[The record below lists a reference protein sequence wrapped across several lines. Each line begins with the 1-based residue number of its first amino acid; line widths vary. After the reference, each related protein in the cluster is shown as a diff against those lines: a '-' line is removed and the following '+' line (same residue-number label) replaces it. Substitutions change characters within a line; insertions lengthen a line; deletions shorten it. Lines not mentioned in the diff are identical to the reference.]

1 MSASNILIEQIMTIF
16 ILIFIGVICYKTK
29 LIDDDLI
36 GKLSGILITLI
47 QPILIFTSFQRE
59 FRMDL
64 LEGLLISL
72 ILAFIT
78 HIVAI
83 GLSYILI
90 RRKNRRIEYVDGV
103 RRVTYAEN
111 EDADVER
118 IMTIY
123 ANMGFMGI
131 PLVNGIY
138 GSEGVFYVTACVMVF
153 NLFIWTHGIVMISGT
168 KKMKLKEIFQKVRN
182 PAIISIIIGF
192 IFFMF
197 QIRLPNALNQSINY
211 ISNMNTPFAMLIAGA
226 TIAKTDIIKM
236 FTRNPRKYYIVFLKL
251 LLIPFTLML
260 LYVWLPIDE
269 TVKMVAIFIATMPS
283 STTGT
288 ILTIKY
294 KRNSILASEILAM
307 TTLLSILTIP
317 FIIMIAELLSKR

>member
-1 MSASNILIEQIMTIF
+1 MTASTILIEQIITIF
-16 ILIFIGVICYKTK
+16 ILIFIGMICYKTK
-29 LIDDDLI
+29 LIDNDLI
-36 GKLSGILITLI
+36 GKLSSILLTLI
-47 QPILIFTSFQRE
+47 QPVLIFTSFQRE

-72 ILAFIT
+72 ILAFVT

-83 GLSYILI
+83 GLSYVLI
-90 RRKNRRIEYVDGV
+90 RSKKRRIAYVDGV
-103 RRVTYAEN
+103 RKVTYAEN

-118 IMTIY
+118 IMTSY

-131 PLVNGIY
+131 PLVNGLY

-168 KKMKLKEIFQKVRN
+168 KKMKLREIFQKVRN

-192 IFFMF
+192 VFFIF
-197 QIRLPNALNQSINY
+197 QIRLPSALNQSLTY
-211 ISNMNTPFAMLIAGA
+211 ISSMNTPFAMLIAGA

-236 FTRNPRKYYIVFLKL
+236 FTSNIRKYYVISIKL
-251 LLIPFTLML
+251 LLIPFALML

-269 TVKMVAIFIATMPS
+269 TVKMVAIFITTMPA
-283 STTGT
+283 STTGA

-294 KRNSILASEILAM
+294 KRNSILASELLAM
-307 TTLLSILTIP
+307 TTLLCIVTIP
-317 FIIMIAELLSKR
+317 FIIKITELFM

>member
-1 MSASNILIEQIMTIF
+1 MTASTILIEQIITIF
-16 ILIFIGVICYKTK
+16 ILIFIGMICYKTK

-36 GKLSGILITLI
+36 GKLSSILLTLI
-47 QPILIFTSFQRE
+47 QPVLIFTSFQRE

-72 ILAFIT
+72 ILAFVT

-83 GLSYILI
+83 GLSYVLI
-90 RRKNRRIEYVDGV
+90 RSKKRRIAYVDGV
-103 RRVTYAEN
+103 RKVTYAEN

-118 IMTIY
+118 IMTSY

-131 PLVNGIY
+131 PLVNGLY

-168 KKMKLKEIFQKVRN
+168 KKMKLREIFQKVRN

-192 IFFMF
+192 VFFIF
-197 QIRLPNALNQSINY
+197 QIRLPSALNQSLTY
-211 ISNMNTPFAMLIAGA
+211 ISSMNTPFAMLIAGA

-236 FTRNPRKYYIVFLKL
+236 FTSNIRKYYVISIKL
-251 LLIPFTLML
+251 LLIPFALML

-269 TVKMVAIFIATMPS
+269 TVKMVAIFITTMPA
-283 STTGT
+283 STTGA

-294 KRNSILASEILAM
+294 NRNSILASEILAM
-307 TTLLSILTIP
+307 TTLLCIVTIP
-317 FIIMIAELLSKR
+317 FIIKITELFM